1 MISFSASAIAV
12 AYLVLVLGSLTIFS
26 TVYRRRKATETSNI
40 EPWFPTHRE
49 RDVYLTLLHM
59 ETPCPPK
66 LLKAALL
73 ERAKE
78 DISRIYSL
86 REQKTAASQLLQKGS
101 LSEDTFQQIVA
112 AETELNA
119 EIADVMAEARAL
131 GGDEWGQTILPQANE
146 YYQKT
151 IILRTIER
159 SRQFAETEK
168 KKWEED
174 EALRKV
180 LQDEQ
185 REIALK
191 ELMGEKTET
200 GSGLGTPT
208 GDMKAVTKAE
218 GNGVEE
224 EIPNG
229 ADAEVSSEKK
239 SKKRNKKK

>member
-26 TVYRRRKATETSNI
+26 TVYRRRKAAETSNI
-40 EPWFPTHRE
+40 EAWFPTHRA
-49 RDVYLTLLHM
+49 RDVYLTLLHLD
-59 ETPCPPK
+59 TPCPPN

-86 REQKTAASQLLQKGS
+86 REQKPAAAKLLQKGS
-101 LSEDTFQQIVA
+101 ISEDTYQQIVA
-112 AETELNA
+112 AETELNG

-151 IILRTIER
+151 VILKSFER
-159 SRQFAETEK
+159 SRLLAEAEK
-168 KKWEED
+168 KRWAED
-174 EALRKV
+174 QALRKV

-191 ELMGEKTET
+191 ELMGEKTQVA
-200 GSGLGTPT
+200 SGVQN
-208 GDMKAVTKAE
+208 GDMKPVAKGVV
-218 GNGVEE
+218 NGVEE

-229 ADAEVSSEKK
+229 ANSEVSSEKK
-239 SKKRNKKK
+239 SKKKNKRK